1 MKKINLL
8 LALLIIAASFTAC
21 DDDDDVA
28 KTAEATITVN
38 YPESYSDEFAEGA
51 VVEMKN
57 MDTKDV
63 YTVETDEDGLAF
75 FEEILAGNYNITATK
90 TLSAEESEALTG
102 IAEELNLNATD
113 NDVMIANNDIKEI
126 SLTLAGSKV
135 GDLVFKEI
143 YYTGSEGYYFS
154 DQFYEIY
161 NNSTEPISVDSLII
175 ADIYGSA
182 GNAGDPTPF
191 QDDDENVYARN
202 AWMVP
207 GDADH
212 VLQPGESFIIA
223 QDGIN
228 HYEDP
233 NGSENSPVDLSDA
246 DYESYVERDDNKDTD
261 APEVPNLIQ
270 LHFTGGFDWLTP
282 VFGGSYVI
290 FKVDDFSEL
299 ELVTNPESSSSTEY
313 VQIPVDLVIDGVDA
327 LVDEDAGD
335 YKRLPA
341 SLDAGFIYCSGTYVG
356 ESIRRKISNTID
368 GRHILQDTNNS
379 AEDFEVLTTPTPGS
393 FE

>member
-1 MKKINLL
+1 MKKINLIL
-8 LALLIIAASFTAC
+8 TLLIFVGLFTAC
-21 DDDDDVA
+21 DDDDVTKSADA
-28 KTAEATITVN
+28 DITVN
-38 YPESYSDEFAEGA
+38 YPETYSEEFAEGA

-57 MDTKDV
+57 MDTQDT
-63 YTVETDEDGLAF
+63 YTAETNEEGIAVFED
-75 FEEILAGNYNITATK
+75 ILPGNYNITANK
-90 TLSAEESEALTG
+90 TLSAEEAGTLTG
-102 IAEELNLNATD
+102 ISEELNLNA
-113 NDVMIANNDIKEI
+113 INNDISIASDEFKEI
-126 SLTLAGSKV
+126 SLKLEGSKV
-135 GDLVFKEI
+135 GNLVFKEI
-143 YYTGSEGYYFS
+143 YYTGSEGYYYS

-161 NNSTEPISVDSLII
+161 NNSTEAITVDSLII

-202 AWMVP
+202 AWMIP

-212 VLQPGESFIIA
+212 VLEPGESLIIA

-246 DYESYVERDDNKDTD
+246 DYETYVDNEDNTDTD
-261 APEVPNLIQ
+261 APDVPNLIRM
-270 LHFTGGFDWLTP
+270 HYTGGFDWLTP

-313 VQIPVDLVIDGVDA
+313 LQIPVELVIDGVDA
-327 LVDEDAGD
+327 LVDENAGD

-341 SLDAGFIYCSGTYVG
+341 SLDAGFAYCSGTYVG
-356 ESIRRKISNTID
+356 ESIRRKISKTID
-368 GRHILQDTNNS
+368 GRHILQDKNNS
-379 AEDFEVLTTPTPGS
+379 TEDFEVLETPTPKS

>member
-1 MKKINLL
+1 MKKISLFMALTLL
-8 LALLIIAASFTAC
+8 VGVFTAC
-21 DDDDDVA
+21 EDDDQVA
-28 KTAEATITVN
+28 KTAEATITVT
-38 YPESYSDEFAEGA
+38 YPETYSEAHAQGA
-51 VVEMKN
+51 MVEMKN

-63 YTVETDEDGLAF
+63 YTSETNENGQAV
-75 FEEILAGNYNITATK
+75 FEEILAGNYNISASQ
-90 TLSAEESEALTG
+90 TLTAEEAKVITG
-102 IAEELNLNATD
+102 IGEELNLNAVD
-113 NDVMIANNDIKEI
+113 NDITIASDEMKEV
-126 SLTLAGSKV
+126 SLTLEGSKV

-175 ADIYGSA
+175 ADLYGSA

-191 QDDDENVYARN
+191 QDDKDHVYARN

-207 GDADH
+207 GDAEH

-246 DYESYVERDDNKDTD
+246 DYESYVDNEDNTDTD
-261 APEVPNLIQ
+261 APGVPNLVRM
-270 LHFTGGFDWLTP
+270 HYTGGFDWLTP
-282 VFGGSYVI
+282 VFGGAYVI
-290 FKVDDFSEL
+290 FKVDDFSTL
-299 ELVTNPESSSSTEY
+299 ETATNPESSSSTEY
-313 VQIPVDLVIDGVDA
+313 LKIPVDLVIDGVEA
-327 LVDEDAGD
+327 LVDENAGD
-335 YKRLPA
+335 YKRIPA
-341 SLDAGFIYCSGTYVG
+341 SIDAGFTYCNGMYVG
-356 ESIRRKISNTID
+356 ESVRRKVSNTIN
-368 GRHILQDTNNS
+368 GRYVLQDTNNS
-379 AEDFEVLTTPTPGS
+379 TEDFEVLSTPTPRS